1 MRYTRL
7 LSENKSKKDG
17 KENKGCYL
25 RKAEDKDIDL
35 LFRWANESEVRK
47 NSFSTKPI
55 IYEEHKKWFAKE
67 KQKGTKIY
75 ILCDGALEIGTLRL
89 NLKGH
94 EAVISYSIAR
104 EYRNRG
110 YGTKLIM
117 LAEQEACHI
126 FLEEKQ
132 QHFMIL
138 RAQVKEENLASGEIF
153 TKLGYEKDGIQ
164 YRKKIS
170 WENQE

>member
-1 MRYTRL
+1 MRYTKL
-7 LSENKSKKDG
+7 LSERKREEDEK
-17 KENKGCYL
+17 KGCYL

-35 LFRWANESEVRK
+35 LFQWANESEVRK

-55 IYEEHKKWFAKE
+55 TYETHKKWFAKE
-67 KQKGTKIY
+67 KQEGTQIY
-75 ILCDGALEIGTLRL
+75 ILCDGALKIGTLRL
-89 NLKGH
+89 NLKEN
-94 EAVISYSIAR
+94 EALISYSIAR

-132 QHFMIL
+132 QPFVIL
-138 RAQVKEENLASGEIF
+138 RAQVKAENLVSGEIF
-153 TKLGYEKDGIQ
+153 LKLGYEKDGIQ

-170 WENQE
+170 WENRK